1 MYAPH
6 SLTLDPFFAGQGS
19 ICKCFD
25 ESVDGLIVSDELRKV
40 RTGRTSLLHP
50 VQTGRTTLLHLVQI
64 GRTSLPIVPGPS
76 QRAHPTKMRLPQ
88 GVPVSEQLKWHR

>member
-40 RTGRTSLLHP
+40 RTGRTSL
-50 VQTGRTTLLHLVQI
+50 
-64 GRTSLPIVPGPS
+64 PIVPGPS